1 MLRHIVLPLAIA
13 AALPAAAHAAERIIL
28 VGDSTVA
35 SGGGYG
41 DYLCRR
47 QRPDTV
53 CLNLAKN
60 GRSSGSYR
68 AEGRWD
74 AVLAHLRDSAGFG
87 KTYVLVQFGHND
99 QPGKPGRSTDLVHE
113 YPANLAR
120 YVADVKAAGGVPVL
134 VTSLTRRSF
143 RNGYV
148 WNDLAPW
155 AAAVRETA
163 QREGAAVLDLNALS
177 LAAVQAMGPAAADT
191 LAQPK
196 GAGFDYTHLGP
207 KGGRFFGDM
216 AARELVRLFPA
227 LGPLTDPADTSCQ
240 AAREHAPAD
249 GWAGMAG
256 GTQGG
261 ASAAA
266 SAVHTVGTRGEL
278 LAALAARPAAAAP
291 GEARIVQVRGTI
303 DMADGAKP
311 GVVRLPSR
319 TTLIGLGEDAGFVNA
334 SIVVANASQVIIR
347 NLSIS
352 NPCDPEP
359 KWDPQDGANGN
370 WNSQYDG
377 ISVTGSHHVWIDH
390 NSFTDAPRTDGQSPK
405 ENGMPKQCHDGA
417 LDITSASDFV
427 TVSNNHFA
435 LHEKNTLVGGSD
447 HASGDE
453 GHLRVTFSNNFFE
466 YVTARA
472 PRVRFG
478 QVHLFNNYHKGS
490 RKHAEYAHEYSVGIA
505 RQARVIIDANAYDI
519 EDARGCGDVLRN
531 PGKSD
536 PGAVRDQGSTLN
548 GKPMA
553 ECGFPAD
560 VGWSVPY
567 AFTALPASDVQANIM
582 SNAGAGRLRQLR
594 PLSR

>member
-1 MLRHIVLPLAIA
+1 MLRHILFSLTALAA
-13 AALPAAAHAAERIIL
+13 VPAHAADRIIL

-47 QRPDTV
+47 QRPDTL

-60 GRSSGSYR
+60 GRSSSSYR

-74 AVLAHLRDSAGFG
+74 EVQALLRDGAAFR

-99 QPGKPGRSTDLVHE
+99 QPGKPGRSTDLVRE

-155 AAAVRETA
+155 AAAAREVA
-163 QREGAAVLDLNALS
+163 RRDGAALLDLNALS
-177 LAAVQAMGPAAADT
+177 LAAVQAMGPEQADT

-207 KGGRFFGDM
+207 KGGRVFGDM

-227 LGPLTDPADTSCQ
+227 LGPLADPADT
-240 AAREHAPAD
+240 ARGLAREHAPSD
-249 GWAGMAG
+249 GWAGTEG
-256 GTQGG
+256 
-261 ASAAA
+261 
-266 SAVHTVGTRGEL
+266 GTRGGADAAPSAVRTVATREQM
-278 LAALAARPAAAAP
+278 LAAIAAQDAAR
-291 GEARIVQVRGTI
+291 IIQVRGTI

-311 GVVRLPSR
+311 GVVRLPSN

-334 SIVVANASQVIIR
+334 SLVASNVSQVIVR
-347 NLSIS
+347 NLAIG

-359 KWDPQDGANGN
+359 KWDPQDGAQGN
-370 WNSQYDG
+370 WNSVYDG
-377 ISVTGSHHVWIDH
+377 ISVMGSHHVWIDH

-405 ENGMPKQCHDGA
+405 ENGMLKQCHDGA
-417 LDITSASDFV
+417 LDITGGSDFV
-427 TVSNNHFA
+427 TVSYNHFA

-447 HASGDE
+447 KAAGDD
-453 GHLRVTFSNNFFE
+453 GHLRVTFANNFFDH
-466 YVTARA
+466 VTARA

-478 QVHLFNNYHKGS
+478 QVHLLNNFHKGS

-505 RQARVIIDANAYDI
+505 KQARVIVDANAYDI
-519 EDARGCGDVLRN
+519 EGARGCGDAMRN
-531 PGKSD
+531 PGKSE
-536 PGAVRDQGSTLN
+536 PGAVLERGSQLN
-548 GKPMA
+548 GKPLA
-553 ECGFPAD
+553 ECGFSPD

-567 AFTALPASDVQANIM
+567 RFSALPAGEAQANVM
-582 SNAGAGRLRQLR
+582 TNAGAGRLGRLQHLR
-594 PLSR
+594 R

>member
-1 MLRHIVLPLAIA
+1 MLRHILLSLALA
-13 AALPAAAHAAERIIL
+13 AALPAACAAERIIL

-47 QRPDTV
+47 QRPDTG

-60 GRSSGSYR
+60 GRSSASFR

-74 AVLAHLRDSAGFG
+74 QVQSLLRDGAGFG
-87 KTYVLVQFGHND
+87 KTYVLMQFGHND
-99 QPGKPGRSTDLVHE
+99 QPGKPGRSTDLVTQ

-155 AAAVRETA
+155 ATAAREVA
-163 QREGAAVLDLNALS
+163 RRDGAALLDLNALS

-216 AARELVRLFPA
+216 AARELLRLFPA
-227 LGPLTDPADTSCQ
+227 LGPLTDPADT
-240 AAREHAPAD
+240 ARALARENAPAD
-249 GWAGMAG
+249 GWAGMEG

-261 ASAAA
+261 AAAAA
-266 SAVHTVGTRGEL
+266 SAVHDVGSRAEL
-278 LAALAARPAAAAP
+278 LAALAAA
-291 GEARIVQVRGTI
+291 GDARIIQVRGTI
-303 DMADGAKP
+303 DMADGARP
-311 GVVRLPSR
+311 GMVRLPSN
-319 TTLIGLGEDAGFVNA
+319 TTLIGLGEDAGLVNA
-334 SIVVANASQVIIR
+334 SIVLANVSQVIIR
-347 NLSIS
+347 NLAIG

-359 KWDPQDGANGN
+359 KWDPQDGPRGN
-370 WNSQYDG
+370 WNSLYDG
-377 ISVTGSHHVWIDH
+377 ITVTASHHVWIDH
-390 NSFTDAPRTDGQSPK
+390 NSFTDAPRTDGLSPK
-405 ENGMPKQCHDGA
+405 ENGMLKQCHDGA
-417 LDITSASDFV
+417 LDITAASDFV
-427 TVSNNHFA
+427 TVSYNHFA
-435 LHEKNTLVGGSD
+435 LHEKNTLVGASD
-447 HASGDE
+447 RATGDD
-453 GHLRVTFSNNFFE
+453 GHLRVTFSNNFFDH
-466 YVTARA
+466 VAARA

-478 QVHLFNNYHKGS
+478 QVHLFNNFHKGS

-505 RQARVIIDANAYDI
+505 RQARLIIDANAYDI
-519 EDARGCGDVLRN
+519 EGARGCGDALHN
-531 PGKSD
+531 PGKSE
-536 PGAVRDQGSTLN
+536 PGAVLDRGSQLN
-548 GKPMA
+548 GKA
-553 ECGFPAD
+553 LADCGFSAD

-567 AFTALPASDVQANIM
+567 PFTALAAADVQPNVM
-582 SNAGAGRLRQLR
+582 SNAGAGRLGKLR
-594 PLSR
+594 PAAR